1 MANFSGTALFVV
13 ADAGTLNFADDQM
26 RDRLE
31 LNGWTVTLKSDEDA
45 FLDTDSNWETFDV
58 AVVSES
64 VSSST
69 IGTSGRD
76 AVVGV
81 VMLEPG
87 AADDWDLSTTAGNN
101 GAATQLNMIANHETG
116 AGIAAG
122 GGNNN
127 ELDITTTSKQ
137 MALLDDESTGA
148 VTVSGRGAG
157 TDLFTGYW
165 LKGATLTTGTA
176 ADVRIFD
183 GMWKIS
189 SSAPDETI
197 TPGFVNT
204 DLAWA
209 VFDAEVEFAA
219 GNDIET
225 DRQLGVPVADLVTT
239 DWTKI
244 DATNYFADVD
254 DGKTPDSATT
264 MVTSPNNP
272 TTSPISFDLTSL
284 TDPVGNAFHT
294 VAVGF
299 RREVGGRV
307 ATLTAELRQGYVNES
322 TLGTLIA
329 TSGAVD
335 VDLNLPWGGLVIQP
349 TTTEA
354 DNITG
359 YTDLQVRLIADTSG
373 GGATTRLQVTSIR
386 LLIDGGA
393 AVAATVYPPFP
404 RRQNTLVRM

>member
-13 ADAGTLNFADDQM
+13 ADAGTLNFADTQM
-26 RDRLE
+26 KDRLE
-31 LNGWTVTLKSDEDA
+31 LNGWTVTLKSDEDS

-69 IGTSGRD
+69 LGTSGRD

-81 VMLEPG
+81 VFLEPG
-87 AADDWDLSTTAGNN
+87 GADDWDLSTTAGSGG
-101 GAATQLNMIANHETG
+101 GATHLNMIANHETG
-116 AGIAAG
+116 AGLAAG
-122 GGNNN
+122 GGNDF
-127 ELDITTTSKQ
+127 ELLVVTTSKT
-137 MALLDDESTGA
+137 LVHLTDESSGA
-148 VTVSGRGAG
+148 VTVSGRGQL
-157 TDLFTGYW
+157 TDLLTGYW
-165 LKGATLTTGTA
+165 LLGATLTTGTA

-189 SSAPDETI
+189 TSAPDETI

-204 DLAWA
+204 DLSWA
-209 VFDAEVEFAA
+209 IFDAEVEFAA

-239 DWTKI
+239 GWTKV

-254 DGKTPDSATT
+254 DGTIPDSATT

-272 TTSPISFDLTSL
+272 SSVPISFDLTSL
-284 TDPVGNAFHT
+284 TDPTNNNFHT
-294 VAVGF
+294 VAVAF
-299 RREVGGRV
+299 RRETGSRV

-329 TSGAVD
+329 TSGAVA
-335 VDLNLPWGGLVIQP
+335 VDISTPWGGLILHL
-349 TTTEA
+349 TITEA
-354 DNITG
+354 DNITD
-359 YTDLQVRLIADTSG
+359 YTDLQIRLLADTSG
-373 GGATTRLQVTSIR
+373 GGATTRIQVTSIR
-386 LLIDGGA
+386 LLIDGGVT
-393 AVAATVYPPFP
+393 VAAVYPPFP